1 MGLFLSLTATAGVL
15 PQLVAPSKIQAPL
28 MPGPQGA
35 ELLSVELI
43 QLSEPPRELS
53 P

>member
-1 MGLFLSLTATAGVL
+1 MGLFLSLTVAAGLL
-15 PQLVAPSKIQAPL
+15 PQLVPPSKMQVPL

-35 ELLSVELI
+35 ELLSVELVE
-43 QLSEPPRELS
+43 LFELPRELS